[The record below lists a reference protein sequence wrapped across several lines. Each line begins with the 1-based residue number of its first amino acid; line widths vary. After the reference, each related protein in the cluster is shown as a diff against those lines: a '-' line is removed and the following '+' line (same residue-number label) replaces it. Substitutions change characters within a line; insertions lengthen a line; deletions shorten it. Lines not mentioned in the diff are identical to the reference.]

1 MNSDLIAYAMDFSSF
16 LVQKTATAEKIRN
29 IILFGSVAR
38 GEAGKESDVDIFIDI
53 AGKSHPSLEKSIRS
67 SANAFKSSSK
77 YRNYW
82 KPLGI
87 ENEIQPTIGE
97 LNKWKELKPSIAS
110 NGILLYG
117 KFKPELKEGTHRAF
131 FIWENIKPNARRVS
145 VNKKL
150 FGHRQGGKFY
160 NGLLQELN
168 GERVGKGCIAVPL
181 ENATSFQQLFRK
193 CKVSVKMRKVLEY

>member
-1 MNSDLIAYAMDFSSF
+1 MNYDLIAYAMDFASF
-16 LVQKTATAEKIRN
+16 LVQKIATGEKIKN

-53 AGKSHPSLEKSIRS
+53 AKRGATLESSIKS
-67 SANAFKSSSK
+67 SADAFKLSGMYK
-77 YRNYW
+77 NYW

-87 ENEIQPTIGE
+87 ENDLHLVIGE
-97 LNKWKELKPSIAS
+97 LDQWKELKPSVAS

-117 KFKPELKEGTHRAF
+117 KFKPELKEGAHRVF

-145 VNKKL
+145 FNKKL

-160 NGLLQELN
+160 KGLLQELK
-168 GERVGKGCIAVPL
+168 GERAGKGCIAVPL
-181 ENATSFQQLFRK
+181 ENAASFQQLFK
-193 CKVSVKMRKVLEY
+193 AYKISVKVHKVLEY

>member
-1 MNSDLIAYAMDFSSF
+1 MDSDLIAYAMDFSSF
-16 LVQKTATAEKIRN
+16 LIQKTTVGEKIRN
-29 IILFGSVAR
+29 IIIFGSVAR
-38 GEAGKESDVDIFIDI
+38 GEAGKESDVDIFIDVVKRLP
-53 AGKSHPSLEKSIRS
+53 ALEKSIRS
-67 SANAFKSSSK
+67 SADAFKLSSK

-87 ENEIQPTIGE
+87 ENDIQLTIGQ
-97 LNKWKELKPSIAS
+97 LSQWKELKPSIVS

-117 KFKPELKEGTHRAF
+117 KFKPEIKEGTHRAF

-145 VNKKL
+145 FNKKL

-160 NGLLQELN
+160 NGMLQTNN

-181 ENATSFQQLFRK
+181 ENAASFQQLFRTYK
-193 CKVSVKMRKVLEY
+193 ISVRIRKVLEY